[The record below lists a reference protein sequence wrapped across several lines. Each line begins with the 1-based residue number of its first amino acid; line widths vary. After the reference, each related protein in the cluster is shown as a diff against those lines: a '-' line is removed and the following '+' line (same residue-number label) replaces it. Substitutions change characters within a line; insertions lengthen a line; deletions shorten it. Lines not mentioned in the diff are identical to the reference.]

1 MVRTCGQLRGGEKL
15 THVTEELSLSILGP
29 HNKRT
34 TRVGFKVR
42 CLEGDWSRW
51 RRNFHLLRG
60 FSASPAPRLIGRRN
74 QSSLPVHRCKDIKT
88 LGPGH
93 NGMCVAISFP
103 PPATHFIHAACMG
116 LRAEG
121 EAGKLVLSPF
131 GAGKTFLPGMIPV
144 LTQ

>member
-1 MVRTCGQLRGGEKL
+1 MEEKL
-15 THVTEELSLSILGP
+15 SPPKGLL
-29 HNKRT
+29 
-34 TRVGFKVR
+34 
-42 CLEGDWSRW
+42 CLPCSKTDWQTKSV
-51 RRNFHLLRG
+51 
-60 FSASPAPRLIGRRN
+60 
-74 QSSLPVHRCKDIKT
+74 SLPVHRCKDIKT

-103 PPATHFIHAACMG
+103 PPATHFIHAPCMG